1 MSSLEDRL
9 RKLELKLS
17 QCERPAME
25 GLATVA
31 HVVPR
36 ERQGKMATGERVV
49 IDWYRIV
56 GGVIWGRERLS
67 DDPADR
73 GRCCEPSGYLVEVI
87 RELHQTCSYREQPGS
102 CATCQGT
109 PVADCQPP

>member
-1 MSSLEDRL
+1 MSSIEDRL
-9 RKLELKLS
+9 RKLELNSS
-17 QCERPAME
+17 QSERRVIE

-36 ERQGKMATGERVV
+36 ERKDNMATGERVV

-56 GGVIWGRERLS
+56 CGVFWGRERFS
-67 DDPADR
+67 NDPADR

-87 RELHQTCSYREQPGS
+87 RELHQDCSYREQPGS